1 MDGLSE
7 DIVLKQA
14 ASRLGNQSGRIRIS
28 EVGDVDDQAA
38 NITAWYQEYD
48 QIGAGK
54 FYGAVRE
61 IWLDYVQF
69 FLETTSHALR
79 QTCVVWP
86 GAFWFG
92 LPQFDSTDA
101 FVNSVPLRRDA
112 IAVRQGGVDWELLTP
127 DSYDILGIVIR
138 EDMLERHAA
147 LSDRPDLVDI
157 LRKGESFPISLERKT
172 VFWKRLSR
180 ILADACK
187 MGETASLS
195 SAGCNVL
202 AEELVTGLLDLFS
215 GGIEPV
221 KTRQSC
227 LSHRK
232 VVSRARDYV
241 LSQPDQMISIVDLC
255 ENLHV
260 SRRTLQNCFQK
271 VLGVCPGT
279 YLKALRLNA
288 VRRALR
294 NPDSD
299 SVTVQDVAAAWG
311 FWHMS
316 QFAADYRNMF
326 SELPSETLKSSSC
339 ERISLRSPKI

>member
-1 MDGLSE
+1 MNRLSE
-7 DIVLKQA
+7 NIVLTQGNEFI
-14 ASRLGNQSGRIRIS
+14 GNQSGRIRIS

-48 QIGAGK
+48 QIGAGR
-54 FYGAVRE
+54 FHGAIRE

-101 FVNSVPLRRDA
+101 FVNSVPLKRDA
-112 IAVRQGGVDWELLTP
+112 VAVRQGGHDFELLTP

-138 EDMLERHAA
+138 EDMLERHIA
-147 LSDRPDLVDI
+147 LSDRPELMDI
-157 LRKGESFPISLERKT
+157 LRKGESFPISLEQKT
-172 VFWKRLSR
+172 LFWKRLWK
-180 ILADACK
+180 ILSEACQ

-195 SAGCNVL
+195 SAGCHVL
-202 AEELVTGLLDLFS
+202 AEELVTGLLELFS
-215 GGIEPV
+215 DGTEPV

-241 LSQPDQMISIVDLC
+241 LSQPDQVISIVDLC
-255 ENLHV
+255 EHLHI

-279 YLKALRLNA
+279 YLKALRLNG

-294 NPDSD
+294 NPDSET
-299 SVTVQDVAAAWG
+299 VTVQDVASAWG

-326 SELPSETLKSSSC
+326 SELPSETLKGGGRD
-339 ERISLRSPKI
+339 EKKLVMA